1 MNPAAL
7 PSTKGSLE
15 LVLVVIELV
24 DGSIRRANFEF
35 PS

>member
-15 LVLVVIELV
+15 LLVVIEFV